1 MASYSAMSED
11 QFLCSIC
18 LGVFTNPATIPC
30 GHTFCKSCLEGDW
43 NSSGD
48 YAVCAVCNMRFTP
61 TPTILVN
68 IVLRDLVES
77 FKGASRCGG
86 SAVDIPTV
94 APGEVSCDACLGY
107 GMTKAVK
114 TCLVCV
120 SSYCLEHEVVHNAR
134 FSRHQLVRPLANL
147 EKRMCS
153 NHERL
158 LERYCRTDK
167 TMLCVGCDTHPEPA
181 HQVVSMQ
188 VEFLAQK
195 AQLTKAQAKAKEKL
209 KATRKEA
216 EQFNSSFHHCKD
228 VATSQIRFVNGFR
241 LDLVSKVGQICE
253 RYNIEARR
261 RVDEMK
267 STASRRRRVL
277 EDNITAL
284 TSRDA
289 ELERLIGSSDSFA
302 FLNILPS
309 LPSALPDGVG
319 EQCSI
324 NIPPDLLGNL
334 LYTFMKDMNKLAKM
348 GNLSTNGYAAPEIA
362 VVKKFTVEVTP
373 DPSTAH
379 PSLLFKRASREIRV
393 DQSTRGNVWPMSAQ
407 RFTQVLCVLSPQ
419 GFSSH
424 RAYWEVEVENW
435 TLMGSGVWCVGVATK
450 SSMTSRGVDLTP
462 EKGFWV
468 LVHRGGKL
476 WPSTNTTP
484 VAVGTQRRMAHV
496 GVYFDGRERRV
507 SFYDV
512 NLGHHLYTYHHVPTN
527 KRLFPVFSPDFFSP
541 GDNPANHVM
550 IVRPFAATKHQC
562 G

>member
-30 GHTFCKSCLEGDW
+30 GHSFCKPCLEGDW

-48 YAVCAVCNMRFTP
+48 YAVCAVCNTRFTP
-61 TPTILVN
+61 TPTIQVN

-77 FKGASRCGG
+77 FKGASGSGG
-86 SAVDIPTV
+86 EAVDRPTV
-94 APGEVSCDACLGY
+94 APGEVSCDACLGSR
-107 GMTKAVK
+107 MTKAVIS
-114 TCLVCV
+114 CLVCM
-120 SSYCLEHEVVHNAR
+120 SSYCLEHEMVHNAR

-147 EKRMCS
+147 EKRMCL

-167 TMLCVGCDTHPEPA
+167 TMMCGVCDTHPEPA

-195 AQLTKAQAKAKEKL
+195 AQLTEAQAEVKEKL
-209 KATRKEA
+209 KATWKEA

-241 LDLVSKVGQICE
+241 LDLVSKVGLICD
-253 RYNIEARR
+253 RSNIEARR

-267 STASRRRRVL
+267 STASCRRRVL
-277 EDNITAL
+277 EDDITAL
-284 TSRDA
+284 TSRGA
-289 ELERLIGSSDSFA
+289 ELEQLIGSSDSFV
-302 FLNILPS
+302 FFNILPS
-309 LPSALPDGVG
+309 LPSALPDGVRG
-319 EQCSI
+319 QCSI
-324 NIPPDLLGNL
+324 NILKDLLGNL
-334 LYTFMKDMNKLAKM
+334 LNTLMKDIAKLLKM
-348 GNLSTNGYAAPEIA
+348 GYLSTNGYAVPEIA
-362 VVKKFTVEVTP
+362 VVKEFTVEVTP

-379 PSLLFKRASREIRV
+379 PSLLFKQASREIRV
-393 DQSTRGNVWPMSAQ
+393 DRSKMGQMFPLSAQ
-407 RFTQVLCVLSPQ
+407 RFTQVLCVLATQ
-419 GFSSH
+419 WFSSH
-424 RAYWEVEVENW
+424 RAYWEVEVEDW
-435 TLMGSGVWCVGVATK
+435 TWTGSGVWCVGVATK

-484 VAVGTQRRMAHV
+484 VAIGTQRSMAHV
-496 GVYFDGRERRV
+496 GVYFDGLERRV

-512 NLGHHLYTYHHVPTN
+512 NLGHHLYTYHNVPTN
-527 KRLFPVFSPDFFSP
+527 ERLFPVFSPDFFTP

-550 IVRPFAATKHQC
+550 IVRPLTATNHLR